1 MSIYQA
7 VIISCGAKGQDFYLN
22 AASTKSHFKNGSN
35 SPGCLANHLLK
46 SGDNQCMW
54 HQEWRSQEDLNQHM
68 TSKHTAEHIK
78 FVQENG
84 MSFVLSFGSPTA
96 KFSHKR

>member
-22 AASTKSHFKNGSN
+22 AASTKSHFGSN

-46 SGDNQCMW
+46 NGDNQCMW
-54 HQEWRSQEDLNQHM
+54 HQEWRRQEDLNQYM
-68 TSKHTAEHIK
+68 TSKHTAEH
-78 FVQENG
+78 
-84 MSFVLSFGSPTA
+84 
-96 KFSHKR
+96 